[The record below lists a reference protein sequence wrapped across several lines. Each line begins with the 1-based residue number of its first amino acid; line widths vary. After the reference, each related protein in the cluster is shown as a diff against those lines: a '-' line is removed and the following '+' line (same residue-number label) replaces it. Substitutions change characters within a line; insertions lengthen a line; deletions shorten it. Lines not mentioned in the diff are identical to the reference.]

1 MSVQIRPMKLE
12 DYDAVM
18 ALWQRAGLPFE
29 PHGRDSRSAIAHQI
43 EDSGHLMFVAE
54 ADGHVIGTVFGSHD
68 GRKGWINR
76 LAIDPRYRR
85 QGLAQQLIKRTEE
98 ALARE
103 GIIIVAALVEA
114 PNEPSLELFRKLGY
128 EERRDIVYFR
138 KFLRDRRA
146 HR

>member
-1 MSVQIRPMKLE
+1 MKLE
-12 DYDAVM
+12 DYDAVI

-29 PHGRDSRSAIAHQI
+29 PHGRDSRSAISHQI

-54 ADGHVIGTVFGSHD
+54 ADGQIIGTAFGSHD

-76 LAIDPRYRR
+76 LAVDPRYRR
-85 QGLAQQLIKRTEE
+85 LGLAHRLVEHVEE

-114 PNEPSLELFRKLGY
+114 PNEPSLKLFRKLGY
-128 EERRDIVYFR
+128 EERRDIIYFR
-138 KFLRDRRA
+138 KFLVSSVSEGEKTVL
-146 HR
+146 